1 MQPVLTWDP
10 VYKSKLRMWLT
21 FAAWLMG
28 AILCG
33 VIDHVRQSSVFL
45 SVYLPLAAVIVVI
58 TTGKHRSRDYK
69 FELMEPG
76 AVRSR
81 LGFEVRASNSRL
93 EYSEGNRVVSWQTAS
108 PNASI
113 GRFNLS
119 GQGIGGWDPPF
130 AAEPMDGKKKQEVAK
145 AMRSALI
152 YLQLMEEGKIGP
164 K

>member
-1 MQPVLTWDP
+1 MQPLLTWNP
-10 VYKSKLRMWLT
+10 VYKSKLRTWLT

-33 VIDHVRQSSVFL
+33 VIDHIRQSSVFL
-45 SVYLPLAAVIVVI
+45 SVYLPLAAVIVII
-58 TTGKHRSRDYK
+58 TTREHRSRNYK

-76 AVRSR
+76 VVRSP

-93 EYSEGNRVVSWQTAS
+93 EYSEGNHVVSWQTAS

-113 GRFNLS
+113 GRFSLS
-119 GQGIGGWDPPF
+119 GQGIGGWDAPF

-145 AMRSALI
+145 AMTSALI
-152 YLQLMEEGKIGP
+152 YLQLIEEGKIRP

>member
-1 MQPVLTWDP
+1 M
-10 VYKSKLRMWLT
+10 T

-33 VIDHVRQSSVFL
+33 VIDHIRQSSVFL
-45 SVYLPLAAVIVVI
+45 SVYLPLAAVIVII
-58 TTGKHRSRDYK
+58 TTREHRSRNYK

-76 AVRSR
+76 VVRSP

-93 EYSEGNRVVSWQTAS
+93 EYSEGNHVVSWQTAS

-113 GRFNLS
+113 GRFSLS
-119 GQGIGGWDPPF
+119 GQGIGGWDAPF

-145 AMRSALI
+145 AMTSALI
-152 YLQLMEEGKIGP
+152 YLQLTEEGKIRP